1 MRNSLNSF
9 NIADGG
15 IIVVRRYNESDIDF
29 EAIDADLAKLA
40 PPKLTLKDVLDRLR
54 ERMLEQRARGV
65 TVAQMHEVL
74 KARGIELGERS
85 LKAFLDKGELPGR
98 KAAKVAAQISRRQG
112 LAGETLSE
120 GAAGEGALAPSR
132 GRRCVVRSTASL
144 SWNV

>member
-1 MRNSLNSF
+1 MV
-9 NIADGG
+9 A
-15 IIVVRRYNESDIDF
+15 RRYNESDIDF

-85 LKAFLDKGELPGR
+85 LKVFLDKGELPGR
-98 KAAKVAAQISRRQG
+98 KAAKVAAQMMD
-112 LAGETLSE
+112 SE
-120 GAAGEGALAPSR
+120 PGKDAF
-132 GRRCVVRSTASL
+132 
-144 SWNV
+144 